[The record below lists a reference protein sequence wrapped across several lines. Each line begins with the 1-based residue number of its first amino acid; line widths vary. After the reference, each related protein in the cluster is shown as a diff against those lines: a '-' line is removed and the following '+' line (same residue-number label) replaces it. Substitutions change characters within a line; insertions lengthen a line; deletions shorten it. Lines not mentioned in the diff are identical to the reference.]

1 MRDFRAVQWLRLP
14 ALPVQGGAES
24 TSGWETKSTHAVRH
38 VGKKKKN
45 KEQKTKEMRIV
56 QGILQRDFISCWP
69 KAGNVK
75 FQLQKAQISC

>member
-1 MRDFRAVQWLRLP
+1 MRDFP
-14 ALPVQGGAES
+14 SCPVVKTSCTSSAGGTES
-24 TSGWETKSTHAVRH
+24 ISGWETKSTHAVRH
-38 VGKKKKN
+38 GQKK

-69 KAGNVK
+69 KAGNVT